1 LRENQL
7 KLSYTQVITFT
18 YCALILFGAVL
29 LCLPAASRS
38 GEWTPPLDA
47 LFTATSA
54 ACVTGLVLYDTYAH
68 WSVFGQM
75 TIFFLFQIGGIGFM
89 TVITMF
95 SIFLKRKIGLYER
108 QVLVQSTGILRLGGV
123 LRLIKNIV
131 LLSLCVELTG
141 AVLLALRFCPLMG
154 VKSGVYNAVF
164 HSVSAFCNSG
174 FELMGKYGQFS
185 LLNGFVKDYTVSLT
199 LVFLVVM
206 GGIGFVVLDD
216 IRMHKFRA
224 EKYSLHTKITLTV
237 TGLLILSGFI
247 LFNIFESGGLLA
259 EFTVKEKIIVSLFH
273 SVNSR
278 TSGFNAIDISG
289 LKETSVILAMAF
301 MFIGGSSGST
311 AGGIKTSTLAI
322 LVMSMIN
329 STKKVNKM
337 MIFKRKLSDKTV
349 KYASSIVMIYLFAVV
364 TASIIICYVEPV
376 SLREAFFESVS
387 ALGTAGLSLGITP
400 SLGSTAKTA
409 LIVLMFSGRLG
420 WITLLLAFAKKHI
433 DLPFER
439 PGEKI
444 LIG

>member
-1 LRENQL
+1 M
-7 KLSYTQVITFT
+7 KLSYTQVITLT
-18 YCALILFGAVL
+18 YVALILAGGVL
-29 LCLPAASRS
+29 LCLPAASRT

-47 LFTATSA
+47 LFTSTSA
-54 ACVTGLVLYDTYAH
+54 TCVTGLVLYDTYTH
-68 WSVFGQM
+68 WSVFGQ
-75 TIFFLFQIGGIGFM
+75 IVLFVLFQIGGIGFM

-108 QVLVQSTGILRLGGV
+108 QVLVQSTGLLKLGGV
-123 LRLIKNIV
+123 VRLIKNIV
-131 LLSLCVELTG
+131 LLSLCVEFIG
-141 AVLLALRFCPLMG
+141 AVVLALRFCPRMG
-154 VKSGVYNAVF
+154 IKSGIYNAVF

-185 LLNGFVKDYTVSLT
+185 LLNGYVKDYTVSLT
-199 LVFLVVM
+199 LILLVVM

-216 IRMHKFRA
+216 IHIQKFKF

-237 TGLLILSGFI
+237 TGILILTGFI

-259 EFTVKEKIIVSLFH
+259 GYSVKDKIIVSLFH

-322 LVMSMIN
+322 LVLSMVN
-329 STKKVNKM
+329 STRQVNKM
-337 MIFKRKLSDKTV
+337 MVFKRNLSDKTV

-364 TASIIICYVEPV
+364 TASIIICSVEPV
-376 SLREAFFESVS
+376 SLREALFESVS
-387 ALGTAGLSLGITP
+387 AMGTAGLSLGITP
-400 SLGSTAKTA
+400 GLGITAKA
-409 LIVLMFSGRLG
+409 VIIILMFSGRLG

-433 DLPFER
+433 DPPFER

>member
-1 LRENQL
+1 L

-18 YCALILFGAVL
+18 YCALILFGGIL
-29 LCLPAASRS
+29 LCLPAASRA

-47 LFTATSA
+47 FFTSTSA
-54 ACVTGLVLYDTYAH
+54 ACVTGLVLYDTYSH
-68 WSVFGQM
+68 WSVFGQ
-75 TIFFLFQIGGIGFM
+75 IVILLLFQIGGIGFM

-108 QVLVQSTGILRLGGV
+108 QVLVQSTGLLKLGGV
-123 LRLIKNIV
+123 VSLIKNIV
-131 LLSLCVELTG
+131 LLSLCVEFIG

-154 VKSGVYNAVF
+154 VKSGIYNAVF

-185 LLNGFVKDYTVSLT
+185 LLNGFVKDYTTGLT

-216 IRMHKFRA
+216 IRLHKFKH
-224 EKYSLHTKITLTV
+224 ENYSLHTKITLTV
-237 TGLLILSGFI
+237 TGILILSGFI
-247 LFNIFESGGLLA
+247 LINIFEADGILA
-259 EFTVKEKIIVSLFH
+259 GFTVKEKIIVSLFH

-278 TSGFNAIDISG
+278 TSGFNAVDTSK

-322 LVMSMIN
+322 LVFSMVT
-329 STKKVNKM
+329 STKRVNKM
-337 MIFKRKLSDKTV
+337 QIFKRQLSDKTV

-364 TASIIICYVEPV
+364 TGAIVICFFEPF
-376 SLREAFFESVS
+376 SLREALFESVS

-400 SLGSTAKTA
+400 MLGSAAKTV
-409 LIVLMFSGRLG
+409 IIILMFSGRLG

-433 DLPFER
+433 DPPFER
-439 PGEKI
+439 PDEKI

>member
-1 LRENQL
+1 L
-7 KLSYTQVITFT
+7 KLTYTQVITFT
-18 YCALILFGAVL
+18 YVALILFGGFL
-29 LCLPAASRS
+29 LCLPAASRT
-38 GEWTPPLDA
+38 GEWTPPIDA

-54 ACVTGLVLYDTYAH
+54 TCVTGLVLYDTYTH
-68 WSVFGQM
+68 WSVFGQI
-75 TIFFLFQIGGIGFM
+75 TLFFLFQIGGIGFM

-108 QVLVQSTGILRLGGV
+108 QVLVHSTGLLKLGGV
-123 LRLIKNIV
+123 VRLIKSIV
-131 LLSLCVELTG
+131 LLSLCIELTG
-141 AVLLALRFCPLMG
+141 AVLLALRFCPKMG
-154 VKSGVYNAVF
+154 IKNGIYNAVF

-185 LLNGFVKDYTVSLT
+185 LLDGFVKDYTVSMT

-206 GGIGFVVLDD
+206 GGIGFIVLDD
-216 IRMHKFRA
+216 IRIHKFKPG
-224 EKYSLHTKITLTV
+224 KYSLHTKITLTV
-237 TGLLILSGFI
+237 TGMLILLGI
-247 LFNIFESGGLLA
+247 VLFNIFEYNGMLA
-259 EFTVKEKIIVSLFH
+259 GFTVKEKIIVSLFH

-278 TSGFNAIDISG
+278 TSGFNAIDMSR

-322 LVMSMIN
+322 LVLSTIN

-337 MIFKRKLSDKTV
+337 IIFNRKLSDKTV
-349 KYASSIVMIYLFAVV
+349 KYASSIVMIYLFAVI
-364 TASIIICYVEPV
+364 TAAVIICSVEPV
-376 SLREAFFESVS
+376 SLREALFESVS

-400 SLGSTAKTA
+400 ALGTVAKTVI
-409 LIVLMFSGRLG
+409 IVLMFSGRLG

-433 DLPFER
+433 DPPFER

>member
-1 LRENQL
+1 L

-18 YCALILFGAVL
+18 YCALIVFGGVL
-29 LCLPAASRS
+29 LCLPAASRA

-47 LFTATSA
+47 FFTSTSA
-54 ACVTGLVLYDTYAH
+54 ACVTGLVLYDTYSH
-68 WSVFGQM
+68 WSVFGQ
-75 TIFFLFQIGGIGFM
+75 IVILLLFQIGGIGFM

-108 QVLVQSTGILRLGGV
+108 QVLVQSTGLLKLGGV
-123 LRLIKNIV
+123 VRLIKNIV
-131 LLSLCVELTG
+131 LLSLCIEFIG
-141 AVLLALRFCPLMG
+141 AVILALRFCPIMG
-154 VKSGVYNAVF
+154 VKSGIYNAVF

-185 LLNGFVKDYTVSLT
+185 LLNGFVKDYAAGIT
-199 LVFLVVM
+199 LVLLVVM

-216 IRMHKFRA
+216 IRIHKFRA

-237 TGLLILSGFI
+237 TGILILSGFI
-247 LFNIFESGGLLA
+247 LINIFEANGILAGL
-259 EFTVKEKIIVSLFH
+259 TVKEKIIVSLFH

-278 TSGFNAIDISG
+278 TSGFNAVDTSK

-322 LVMSMIN
+322 LVISMIN
-329 STKKVNKM
+329 STKRVNKM
-337 MIFKRKLSDKTV
+337 QIFKRNLSDKTV
-349 KYASSIVMIYLFAVV
+349 KYASSIVMIYLSAIVSAAIV
-364 TASIIICYVEPV
+364 ICFFEPF
-376 SLREAFFESVS
+376 SLREALFESVS

-400 SLGSTAKTA
+400 MLGSAAKTV
-409 LIVLMFSGRLG
+409 IIILMFSGRLG

-433 DLPFER
+433 DPPFER